1 VRPAQPSPNPISMK
15 INIKIVADL
24 DIDVVADM
32 ASYMADDVVADMLI
46 IRKVVMTWLPHGY

>member
-1 VRPAQPSPNPISMK
+1 MK